1 MYACRVTCYLRIDS
15 LAFSALAFAINS
27 FPHGGGSDHKLLI
40 FWGVAFHGFQ
50 QQKKEKKYNVF
61 HNFDPY
67 GLHCFQSYQFLTLD
81 VRNLQHEG
89 DIKSYDGCHTFHK
102 HILHKFCVYV
112 FISLRIPV
120 GFSV

>member
-1 MYACRVTCYLRIDS
+1 MGGDRITNC
-15 LAFSALAFAINS
+15 LFFGALHFMAFSS
-27 FPHGGGSDHKLLI
+27 K
-40 FWGVAFHGFQ
+40 
-50 QQKKEKKYNVF
+50 KKEKKYNVF

-112 FISLRIPV
+112 FISLRTPV